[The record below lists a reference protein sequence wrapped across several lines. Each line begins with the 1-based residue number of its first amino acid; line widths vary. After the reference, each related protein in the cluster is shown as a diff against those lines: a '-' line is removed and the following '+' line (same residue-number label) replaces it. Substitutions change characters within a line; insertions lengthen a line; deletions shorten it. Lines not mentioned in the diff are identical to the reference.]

1 MKIKFVSSDFLLRRA
16 IKGVIFY
23 LLFFFVNRSYAEA
36 GAQNDDLAQ
45 YKKLIAEQQ
54 KEFVRQRQ
62 IIVEQGKQLEQMK
75 LRLDAL
81 ANQTVQNQPPVKQAA
96 NGSPVVTARNTNAQS
111 ALPDRLPSRPVGQP
125 PPETKK
131 PRPPE
136 IPRVSQTVGGVLT
149 RKNNLVVEPSLFYS
163 YYDNNRV
170 FLDAYTFLPAI
181 AIGLI
186 DVRQIKQHTLM
197 GFLGFRYGL
206 TDRLEL
212 EFRAPYVYRTQEQR
226 ARPLLEQAAIDKAF
240 NTDGSDIG
248 DLQFAGRYQ
257 LNSGSDGLPIFIANL
272 LATAPT
278 GKSPFDIPLVQAV
291 GIPGFSFP
299 AEMPTGAGYFSVQPS
314 ITALYPTDPAVFYGN
329 ISYNYNAETGTNVG
343 KFDPGDTIGLS
354 FGLGFGINE
363 RSSFSLGYQHR
374 HVFDSDL
381 NGNTITGSTLD
392 IGQLLVGYS
401 YKYSKK
407 STHNLSL
414 SIGTTND
421 APDVSLEYRMPF
433 TFDLN

>member
-16 IKGVIFY
+16 IKGVVFY
-23 LLFFFVNRSYAEA
+23 LLFFFVNTDYVEA
-36 GAQNDDLAQ
+36 GTKNDDLAQ

-54 KEFVRQRQ
+54 KEFERQRQ
-62 IIVEQGKQLEQMK
+62 IIAEQGKQLEQMK
-75 LRLDAL
+75 SRLDAL
-81 ANQTVQNQPPVKQAA
+81 AKQSEPNKPPVKPASNEPPIVA
-96 NGSPVVTARNTNAQS
+96 ARNNNVPGT
-111 ALPDRLPSRPVGQP
+111 LPDKLPSRPVGQP
-125 PPETKK
+125 PPETSK

-149 RKNNLVVEPSLFYS
+149 RKNNLVFEPSVLYS

-170 FLDAYTFLPAI
+170 FLDAYTFLPSI
-181 AIGLI
+181 AIGLV

-212 EFRAPYVYRTQEQR
+212 ELRAPYVYRTQQQR
-226 ARPLLEQAAIDKAF
+226 ARPLLEQASIDKAF

-257 LNSGSDGLPIFIANL
+257 LSDGSGGWPILVANM

-278 GKSPFDIPLVQAV
+278 GKSPFDIPQVQAV

-299 AEMPTGAGYFSVQPS
+299 AELPTGAGYFSAQPS
-314 ITALYPTDPAVFYGN
+314 VTALFPTDPAVFYGN
-329 ISYNYNAETGTNVG
+329 ISYSYNAETSTNAG
-343 KFDPGDTIGLS
+343 KFNPGDTIGLS

-374 HVFDSDL
+374 HVFDSEL
-381 NGNTITGSTLD
+381 NGNTIVGSTVD

-401 YKYSKK
+401 YKHSKR
-407 STHNLSL
+407 TTYNLSL
-414 SIGTTND
+414 SVGTTTD
-421 APDVSLEYRMPF
+421 SPDVTLEYRMPM